1 MNVDDVEAPV
11 GKPRPHAS
19 RSTRAEGDAGDVVA
33 RRILLPPNRH
43 TLQSLVPNLFFRWGV
58 NRGIHPLTYY

>member
-1 MNVDDVEAPV
+1 MTRDELEV
-11 GKPRPHAS
+11 GFWRAQRRFYAL
-19 RSTRAEGDAGDVVA
+19 RSIAQRL
-33 RRILLPPNRH
+33 LLPPNRH